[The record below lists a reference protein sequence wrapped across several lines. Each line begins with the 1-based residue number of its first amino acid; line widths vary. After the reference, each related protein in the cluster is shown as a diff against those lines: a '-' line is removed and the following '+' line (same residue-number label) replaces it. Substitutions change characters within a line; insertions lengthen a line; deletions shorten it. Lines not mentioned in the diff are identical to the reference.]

1 MGLFDF
7 LKKKQAITTE
17 KIVPQQSIESSPKS
31 TIQTDADGIPTLA
44 SRIENAFPSSNG
56 LYPHEIL
63 MLDYASSYKT
73 SGNSFQNFWKWNY
86 SVLDPQS
93 VLDSLFERGFICRG
107 DATSALKRFV
117 VADLKV
123 LLAQKSAKTTGKK
136 DELISRIL
144 ETYSREELE
153 VTIPDRNYVLTEL
166 GQQELKENEYVPY
179 LHRHH
184 YMSVWEMNIMLHT
197 NNPSHL
203 RYRDIIWR
211 ELNKQS
217 GEHFQNFD
225 FGLYRNTRL
234 SMHDFLVEE
243 KKFKTALHLLCEVI
257 SFDLSGLGNG
267 DKPIPNNDVFR
278 QVKYESRMV
287 NLLTTEDK
295 KEVTVPPGIIGY
307 FERLYKEIGMTPD
320 EFIKYTYEQFAEIHI
335 HDRVFTESE
344 CANIILSEIGLEERK
359 ILNSRKVAE
368 QRVKKKLGL

>member
-17 KIVPQQSIESSPKS
+17 KIVPQQSIESSPKP
-31 TIQTDADGIPTLA
+31 TIQTDAEGIPTLA

-73 SGNSFQNFWKWNY
+73 SGNAFQNFWKWNY

>member
-17 KIVPQQSIESSPKS
+17 KIVPQQSIESSPKP
-31 TIQTDADGIPTLA
+31 TIQTDAEGIPTLA

-73 SGNSFQNFWKWNY
+73 SGNAFQNFWKWNY

-107 DATSALKRFV
+107 DASSALKRFV

>member
-17 KIVPQQSIESSPKS
+17 KVVPQQKIEPSPKP
-31 TIQTDADGIPTLA
+31 TIQTDAEGIPTLD
-44 SRIENAFPSSNG
+44 SRIKNAFPSSNG
-56 LYPHEIL
+56 LYPHEIM

-86 SVLDPQS
+86 SVLDPQR

-107 DATSALKRFV
+107 DAASALKRFV
-117 VADLKV
+117 VADLKAM
-123 LLAQKSAKTTGKK
+123 LSQKGAKSTGKK
-136 DELISRIL
+136 EELISRIL
-144 ETYSREELE
+144 ETYSTEELE

-335 HDRVFTESE
+335 HDCVFTESE

>member
-7 LKKKQAITTE
+7 LKKKQIITE
-17 KIVPQQSIESSPKS
+17 KEFVHPKSIEPSLKS
-31 TIQTDADGIPTLA
+31 TTQTDTEGIPTLS
-44 SRIENAFPSSNG
+44 SRIKSAFPSANG
-56 LYPHEIL
+56 LYPHEIM

-86 SVLDPQS
+86 SVLDPQG

-107 DATSALKRFV
+107 DAPSALQRLV
-117 VADLKV
+117 VADLKSM
-123 LLAQKSAKTTGKK
+123 LTKKGAKTTGKK

-144 ETYSREELE
+144 ETYSVEELE
-153 VTIPDRNYVLTEL
+153 ETIPNRNYALTEL
-166 GQQELKENEYVPY
+166 GKQELKANEYVPY

-234 SMHDFLVEE
+234 SMHDFLIEE
-243 KKFKTALHLLCEVI
+243 KKYKTALHLLCEVI

-267 DKPIPNNDVFR
+267 DKPVPDNAVFR

-307 FERLYKEIGMTPD
+307 FERLYNEIGMPSD
-320 EFIKYTYEQFAEIHI
+320 EFIQYTYEQFAEIHI
-335 HDRVFTESE
+335 HDRVFTGNE

-359 ILNSRKVAE
+359 LHNSRKVAE
-368 QRVKKKLGL
+368 QRVKQKLGL

>member
-7 LKKKQAITTE
+7 LKKKQTIMPE
-17 KIVPQQSIESSPKS
+17 KVVTRKSIDPSPKP
-31 TIQTDADGIPTLA
+31 TAQTDEEGIPTLA
-44 SRIENAFPSSNG
+44 SRIKNAFPSSNG

-86 SVLDPQS
+86 SVLAPQS
-93 VLDSLFERGFICRG
+93 VLDSLFERGFIYRG
-107 DATSALKRFV
+107 NAASALKRFV
-117 VADLKV
+117 VADLKA
-123 LLAQKSAKTTGKK
+123 LLTQKGAKASGKK
-136 DELISRIL
+136 EELISRIL
-144 ETYSREELE
+144 ETYSTEELE
-153 VTIPDRNYVLTEL
+153 ETIPDRNYALTEL
-166 GQQELKENEYVPY
+166 GEQELKENEYVPY

-243 KKFKTALHLLCEVI
+243 QKFKTAFHLLCEVI

-267 DKPIPNNDVFR
+267 DKPMPNNDVFR

-320 EFIKYTYEQFAEIHI
+320 EFIQYTYEQFAEIHI
-335 HDRVFTESE
+335 HDRVFSEGE

-359 ILNSRKVAE
+359 MPNSRKVAE

>member
-31 TIQTDADGIPTLA
+31 TIQTDAEGIPTLA

>member
-1 MGLFDF
+1 
-7 LKKKQAITTE
+7 
-17 KIVPQQSIESSPKS
+17 
-31 TIQTDADGIPTLA
+31 
-44 SRIENAFPSSNG
+44 
-56 LYPHEIL
+56 
-63 MLDYASSYKT
+63 
-73 SGNSFQNFWKWNY
+73 
-86 SVLDPQS
+86 
-93 VLDSLFERGFICRG
+93 
-107 DATSALKRFV
+107 
-117 VADLKV
+117 
-123 LLAQKSAKTTGKK
+123 
-136 DELISRIL
+136 
-144 ETYSREELE
+144 
-153 VTIPDRNYVLTEL
+153 
-166 GQQELKENEYVPY
+166 
-179 LHRHH
+179 
-184 YMSVWEMNIMLHT
+184 MSVWEMNIMLHT

-243 KKFKTALHLLCEVI
+243 QKFKTAFHLLCEVI

-267 DKPIPNNDVFR
+267 DKPMPNNDVFR

-320 EFIKYTYEQFAEIHI
+320 EFIQYTYEQFAEIHI
-335 HDRVFTESE
+335 HDRVFSEGE

-359 ILNSRKVAE
+359 MPNSRKVAE

>member
-1 MGLFDF
+1 
-7 LKKKQAITTE
+7 
-17 KIVPQQSIESSPKS
+17 
-31 TIQTDADGIPTLA
+31 
-44 SRIENAFPSSNG
+44 
-56 LYPHEIL
+56 

-73 SGNSFQNFWKWNY
+73 SGNSFHNFWKWNY

>member
-7 LKKKQAITTE
+7 LKKKQTIMPE
-17 KIVPQQSIESSPKS
+17 KVVTRKSIDPSPKP
-31 TIQTDADGIPTLA
+31 TAQTDEEGIPTLA
-44 SRIENAFPSSNG
+44 SRIKNAFPSSNG

-86 SVLDPQS
+86 SVLAPQS

-107 DATSALKRFV
+107 NAASALKRFV
-117 VADLKV
+117 VADLKA
-123 LLAQKSAKTTGKK
+123 LLTQKGAKASGKK
-136 DELISRIL
+136 EELISRIL
-144 ETYSREELE
+144 ETYSTEELE
-153 VTIPDRNYVLTEL
+153 ETIPDRNYALTEL
-166 GQQELKENEYVPY
+166 GEQELKENEYVPY

-243 KKFKTALHLLCEVI
+243 QKFKTAFHLLCEVI

-267 DKPIPNNDVFR
+267 DKPMPNNDVFR

-320 EFIKYTYEQFAEIHI
+320 EFIQYTYEQFAEIHI
-335 HDRVFTESE
+335 HDRVFSEGE

-359 ILNSRKVAE
+359 MPNSRKVAE